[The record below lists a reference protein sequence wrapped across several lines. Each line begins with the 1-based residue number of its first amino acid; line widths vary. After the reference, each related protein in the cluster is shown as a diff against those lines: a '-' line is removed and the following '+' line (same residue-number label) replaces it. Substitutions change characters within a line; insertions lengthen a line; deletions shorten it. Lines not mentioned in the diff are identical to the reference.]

1 MTPHIQIKAVGWWK
15 DLSCS
20 PQLFGSDWRHDVATE
35 SDNQYVHNHAYN
47 ELFIIQD
54 ISGSW
59 RYLPSA
65 RLLWYVVLH
74 TVFKEE
80 DISIETYKLS
90 KTLYEFWFRIM
101 DAVSDMVDQHQIPGF
116 HEARWGG
123 RGLRK
128 SKSTFASGRKWPTWP
143 LDQPHEGY
151 QQWLFTQV
159 WDIIWLTVMSSIG
172 FCLVC
177 FWVFYISTCSH
188 FLHFTTGDITSW
200 PGAKASLDSAD
211 DWRCDVSTWGW
222 PLEGGE
228 LFFFVVMLCVCVD
241 FHCLDLFGRSVL
253 MWLIDK

>member
-1 MTPHIQIKAVGWWK
+1 MTPHIQIKAVGWLK
-15 DLSCS
+15 DLSFS

-35 SDNQYVHNHAYN
+35 SNNQYVHNHAYN

-65 RLLWYVVLH
+65 WLLWYVLLH

-80 DISIETYKLS
+80 DTNIGAYKLS
-90 KTLYEFWFRIM
+90 KTPYEFWFRKFWFRIM
-101 DAVSDMVDQHQIPGF
+101 DAASDMVDQHPIPGF

-128 SKSTFASGRKWPTWP
+128 SKSTFASGRKWATWP
-143 LDQPHEGY
+143 LHEGY
-151 QQWLFTQV
+151 QHDYSLKFE
-159 WDIIWLTVMSSIG
+159 ISYYLTVMSSIG
-172 FCLVC
+172 FCVVC

-222 PLEGGE
+222 PLEGG
-228 LFFFVVMLCVCVD
+228 
-241 FHCLDLFGRSVL
+241 
-253 MWLIDK
+253 

>member
-15 DLSCS
+15 DLSFS

-35 SDNQYVHNHAYN
+35 SDNQYVHDNAYN
-47 ELFIIQD
+47 ELFILQD
-54 ISGSW
+54 ISGAW

-80 DISIETYKLS
+80 DINIETYKLS
-90 KTLYEFWFRIM
+90 KTPYEFWFRIM
-101 DAVSDMVDQHQIPGF
+101 DAASDMVDQHQIPGF

-151 QQWLFTQV
+151 QHDYSLKFEISY
-159 WDIIWLTVMSSIG
+159 DLMSSIG
-172 FCLVC
+172 FCVVLLLG
-177 FWVFYISTCSH
+177 
-188 FLHFTTGDITSW
+188 FLHLNLFTLPPFHYRWHHLLARRKSIAW
-200 PGAKASLDSAD
+200 FCRWLKVWCQYLRMAI
-211 DWRCDVSTWGW
+211 
-222 PLEGGE
+222 GGRIVVFLLYSCVYV
-228 LFFFVVMLCVCVD
+228 LFS
-241 FHCLDLFGRSVL
+241 HCLDLFGRGVL
-253 MWLIDK
+253 MWLIDE